1 MNNITANQDNYT
13 WSRQLIR
20 AEELILWVLSFTTTK
35 CDCCDYLHH
44 SYFVNAEKC
53 NHIYTAY
60 KPIIQH
66 KCLKHASFKGHQ
78 GQILWFKKTGYIEV
92 CEVNNLTGSL
102 VCVYLSFSISS
113 TPHFGTS
120 YDGGHFHLLYTVY
133 GCNLCF
139 FKASQL
145 SHAIQPKKF
154 SSKTTF
160 LIFMLHADVCENSN
174 KK

>member
-1 MNNITANQDNYT
+1 MQKNAIISTQPTNPLYNINVLNMHHLKA
-13 WSRQLIR
+13 IR
-20 AEELILWVLSFTTTK
+20 GE
-35 CDCCDYLHH
+35 
-44 SYFVNAEKC
+44 
-53 NHIYTAY
+53 
-60 KPIIQH
+60 
-66 KCLKHASFKGHQ
+66 
-78 GQILWFKKTGYIEV
+78 ILWFKKTGYIEV